1 MPRRRIVFMG
11 SPGFAIPALDRLAE
25 SHDIVAVYSQPPRRA
40 GRGMQEQSQPVAA
53 HAATQYIPTF
63 HPQSLSPQS
72 LSGQDDLAILEGHDA
87 DLFVVVAYGL
97 LLPRAVLDMPRF
109 GCINGHASLLPR
121 WRGAAPIQR
130 AIAAGDT
137 ETGVCAMLME
147 EGLDTGPV
155 LARRS
160 TPISDDDDA
169 GSLHDRLASL
179 NADLLADVAARLP
192 DILDDAAPQ
201 DDSAATYA
209 HKISSTE
216 AVIDWSRPA
225 DQLARHIR
233 AFAPAPAAWFTGHR
247 GRVRVLKAHAA
258 PETGTGNGY
267 GNGPAGCYLGS
278 TDDGGLQVGTGD
290 GVLVLETV
298 QPAGSKPMLAQAF
311 LNGARLVVGQPMAS
325 DLPEDV

>member
-1 MPRRRIVFMG
+1 MRIIYMG
-11 SPGFAIPALDRLAE
+11 TPDFAVPALDALAKAG
-25 SHDIVAVYSQPPRRA
+25 HDIVAVYSQPPRPA
-40 GRGMQEQSQPVAA
+40 GRGKNLTPSPVHQRAEAMGIEVRTPESLKDAA
-53 HAATQYIPTF
+53 VQAAF
-63 HPQSLSPQS
+63 AAL
-72 LSGQDDLAILEGHDA
+72 DA
-87 DLFVVVAYGL
+87 DVAVVAAYGL
-97 LLPRAVLDMPRF
+97 ILPRAILDAPRH
-109 GCINGHASLLPR
+109 GCMNIHASLLPR

-130 AIAAGDT
+130 AIAAGDS

-160 TPISDDDDA
+160 TAISEDDTA
-169 GSLHDRLASL
+169 GSLHDRLATL

-192 DILDDAAPQ
+192 DILDAAVPQ

-209 HKISSTE
+209 HKISSAE

-225 DQLARHIR
+225 TQLARHIR

-247 GRVRVLKAHAA
+247 GRVRVLKAYAA
-258 PETGTGNGY
+258 NGTG
-267 GNGPAGCYLGS
+267 PEGCYLGS

-298 QPAGSKPMLAQAF
+298 QPAGSRPMPAQAF
-311 LNGARLVVGQPMAS
+311 LNGARLVAGQSMAP

>member
-40 GRGMQEQSQPVAA
+40 GRGMQEQPQPVAA
-53 HAATQYIPTF
+53 HAATHDIPTF
-63 HPQSLSPQS
+63 HPQS

-258 PETGTGNGY
+258 PETGTGT
-267 GNGPAGCYLGS
+267 GPAGCYLGS
-278 TDDGGLQVGTGD
+278 TDDGGLQVGTAD

-298 QPAGSKPMLAQAF
+298 QPAGSKPMPAQAF
-311 LNGARLVVGQPMAS
+311 LNGARLVVGQPMAP

>member
-25 SHDIVAVYSQPPRRA
+25 SHDIMAVYSQPPRRA
-40 GRGMQEQSQPVAA
+40 GRGMQEHPQPVAA
-53 HAATQYIPTF
+53 HAATLNIPAF
-63 HPQSLSPQS
+63 HPQRLSDA
-72 LSGQDDLAILEGHDA
+72 DDLAILAGHDA
-87 DLFVVVAYGL
+87 DMFVVVAYGL
-97 LLPRAVLDMPRF
+97 LLPRRVLDMPRF

-130 AIAAGDT
+130 AIAAGDA

-160 TPISDDDDA
+160 TAISEDDTA
-169 GSLHDRLASL
+169 GSLHDRLATL

-192 DILDDAAPQ
+192 DILDAAVPQ

-225 DQLARHIR
+225 AQLARHIR

-247 GRVRVLKAHAA
+247 GRVRVLKAYAA
-258 PETGTGNGY
+258 NGTG
-267 GNGPAGCYLGS
+267 PEGCYLGS

-298 QPAGSKPMLAQAF
+298 QPAGSRPMPAQAF
-311 LNGARLVVGQPMAS
+311 LNGARLVAGQSMAP

>member
-1 MPRRRIVFMG
+1 
-11 SPGFAIPALDRLAE
+11 
-25 SHDIVAVYSQPPRRA
+25 
-40 GRGMQEQSQPVAA
+40 
-53 HAATQYIPTF
+53 
-63 HPQSLSPQS
+63 
-72 LSGQDDLAILEGHDA
+72 
-87 DLFVVVAYGL
+87 
-97 LLPRAVLDMPRF
+97 MPRF

-209 HKISSTE
+209 HKISSAE

-258 PETGTGNGY
+258 PETGTGT
-267 GNGPAGCYLGS
+267 GPAGCYLGS
-278 TDDGGLQVGTGD
+278 TDDGGLQVGTAD

-298 QPAGSKPMLAQAF
+298 QPAGSKPMPAQAF

>member
-40 GRGMQEQSQPVAA
+40 GRGMQEQPQPVAA
-53 HAATQYIPTF
+53 HTATHDIPTF
-63 HPQSLSPQS
+63 HPQS

-130 AIAAGDT
+130 TIAAGDT

-216 AVIDWSRPA
+216 AVIDWSRAA

-258 PETGTGNGY
+258 LETGTGN

>member
-40 GRGMQEQSQPVAA
+40 GRGMQEQPQPVAA

-72 LSGQDDLAILEGHDA
+72 LSVQDDLAILEGHDA

-160 TPISDDDDA
+160 TPISDEDDA
-169 GSLHDRLASL
+169 GSLHDRLTSL
-179 NADLLADVAARLP
+179 NAGLLADVAARLP
-192 DILDDAAPQ
+192 DILDDASPQ

-258 PETGTGNGY
+258 PETENRNGNGL
-267 GNGPAGCYLGS
+267 AGCYLGS

-325 DLPEDV
+325 NLPKDV

>member
-40 GRGMQEQSQPVAA
+40 GRGMQEQPQPVAA
-53 HAATQYIPTF
+53 HAATHDIPTF
-63 HPQSLSPQS
+63 HPQS
-72 LSGQDDLAILEGHDA
+72 LSGQDDLAILGGHDA

-97 LLPRAVLDMPRF
+97 LLPRAVLDMPHF

-233 AFAPAPAAWFTGHR
+233 AFAPAPAAWVTGHR

-258 PETGTGNGY
+258 PETGTGT
-267 GNGPAGCYLGS
+267 GPAGCYLGS
-278 TDDGGLQVGTGD
+278 TDDGGLQVGTAD

-298 QPAGSKPMLAQAF
+298 QPAGSKPMPAQAF
-311 LNGARLVVGQPMAS
+311 LNGARLVVGQPMAP

>member
-1 MPRRRIVFMG
+1 MPRCRIVFMG

-40 GRGMQEQSQPVAA
+40 GRGMQEQPQPVAA
-53 HAATQYIPTF
+53 HAATHDIPTF

-258 PETGTGNGY
+258 PETGTGNG
-267 GNGPAGCYLGS
+267 NGPAGCYLGS